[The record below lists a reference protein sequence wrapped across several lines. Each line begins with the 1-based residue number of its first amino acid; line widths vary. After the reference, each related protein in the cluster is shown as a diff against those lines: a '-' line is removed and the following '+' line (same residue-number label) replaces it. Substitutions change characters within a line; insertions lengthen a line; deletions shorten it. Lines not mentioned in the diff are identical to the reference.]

1 MNRKK
6 KVNQILKS
14 RMKKKNAKL
23 RTSNKPKYIS
33 KADREK
39 MALEAEQAVNA
50 ESAELTSVSVEDM
63 NDTDQ
68 DTVAE
73 EVESKA

>member
-1 MNRKK
+1 
-6 KVNQILKS
+6 
-14 RMKKKNAKL
+14 MKKKNAKL